1 MDLFADHRAENQPQE
16 PTQSLRLCK
25 PWKVLLVDDDEQMHQ
40 VTRLALSGFQFQE
53 RKLEL
58 ISALSGQEARQ
69 ILQQQTDIAVAFV
82 DVVMETEHA
91 GLELVKFIRE
101 QLKNRLIRL
110 VLRTGQA
117 GQAPEDIVI
126 KEYEIDDY
134 KEKTEL
140 TTQKLKTV
148 LYSMLRAYRDLCLIE
163 EQMRA

>member
-1 MDLFADHRAENQPQE
+1 
-16 PTQSLRLCK
+16 
-25 PWKVLLVDDDEQMHQ
+25 
-40 VTRLALSGFQFQE
+40 E

-163 EQMRA
+163 EQKEGLSKVIQASAYVQNTTSLQHYASAVLEQLTSLLKLEKS